1 VSRRVVEIALWI
13 LAAAALVL
21 GGTRWR
27 DALPAAEAP
36 GTPPVLLSP
45 PAPVRVPPERLGE
58 ATRGVAAGNPFRL
71 DRAPAPLSATEM
83 AASGAD
89 PGMPPPYQPPPPP
102 RPQLSVSGIAGPP
115 WRGVL
120 EGVPGREGGV
130 VVQRGDELGELRIR
144 DVTATTVV
152 VAAPDTTWR
161 LPVRRPWQ

>member
-1 VSRRVVEIALWI
+1 MSRRVAEAALWA

-21 GGTRWR
+21 GGARWR
-27 DALPAAEAP
+27 DALGAAEAA

-45 PAPVRVPPERLGE
+45 AAPVRVGPERLRE
-58 ATRGVAAGNPFRL
+58 AARHVVAGNPFRL
-71 DRAPAPLSATEM
+71 DRAPAPLSATDL

-89 PGMPPPYQPPPPP
+89 PGMPHPYQPPPP

-115 WRGVL
+115 WRAVL
-120 EGVPGREGGV
+120 EGVPGREDGV
-130 VVQRGDELGELRIR
+130 VVQRGDELGDLRIR